1 MSVLLNKDYLTSLK
15 KLNSKGG
22 HFTRAVRRAKII
34 QTDLGNEGLVAMSK
48 HNRTNNGETRIKNC
62 IKFDLQN
69 GCRLITTKIKDHIC
83 FLFAGK
89 HDDCDRF
96 LETNKGMV
104 WTYDESSKEL
114 LPVLVSSAGNRVHGD
129 SDFAPGLLFS
139 RLSARYIEHLF
150 HNLSNLLVRSLKRLE
165 SDFEDNDL
173 EDICEDIQDELQA
186 EAVMDTFLHLRAGK
200 VDEAKSRIGLYLDD
214 LVEVD
219 KVSEQEIKESVSN
232 DQVIKLGDFDA
243 EDLELFLNGKNWY
256 EWMLFMHPQQ
266 REVMEL
272 DFSGPARLLGVS
284 GSGKTCVAVRRA
296 VRLAKQYEGEKV
308 LIVTINRALSKLI
321 KDLVDVQFSDEE
333 NGRDRIE
340 VKSFRELCKDLL
352 LEFEPEIEL
361 WLNDFADT
369 HGESVVT
376 IWEEFYNRENN
387 NDDASVLMD
396 IHQSLLSRSVNPQAY
411 LNQEFDW
418 IRSAIWLEER
428 EEYLNLRRE
437 GRKEQMGP
445 EYRESILQGLTAWE
459 DKMYAIGVSDDLN
472 LLKYLKEHFDKIR
485 PRYRSIIVDEL
496 QDFGTSELTLI
507 RKLAKEQEND
517 LFLCGDIVQKVH
529 AKHQQ
534 ITKAGIRIAPNN
546 YKKIVKNYRNSREIL
561 EAADAVLR
569 NNIQNEDFASEDYE
583 VLVPEYANFSSP
595 KPFLREADN
604 LAEEFIYSLNYLKEM
619 LSEKQKG
626 CIAICGYDYY
636 DVLKISEEFNLPSL
650 SSEIVLESN
659 NIFISDLEQ
668 TKGFEFDYMIIINCS
683 LGSFPTIGIPEGERF
698 REISKLYVA
707 MTRAK
712 RELVISY
719 ADKPSSLFEFVGS
732 ADLFTEI
739 SWDEYLKI
747 DPEEYDFPEPS
758 SSYSSKDFLLMI
770 GLKFVYNE
778 KAIGLSVDLQKKII
792 DLVDGYSTK
801 KRGNEV
807 SWRTFGDL
815 KNYCSSSINN
825 AHLSNLFGPT
835 VFKEL
840 QDFIRKIDSKE
851 NSSILDLLT

>member
-1 MSVLLNKDYLTSLK
+1 MSVFLTKTYSTSLQS
-15 KLNSKGG
+15 LYQLGG
-22 HFTRAVRRAKII
+22 RFVHAFNRANVI
-34 QTDLGNEGLVAMSK
+34 QSNITNNGIDAIE
-48 HNRTNNGETRIKNC
+48 RIPTTNNGETRIKNC
-62 IKFDLQN
+62 IKFDLTN
-69 GCRLITTKIKDHIC
+69 GCRLITVRKQNNIIL
-83 FLFAGK
+83 LFAGN
-89 HDDCDRF
+89 HEACDKYLDKNRG
-96 LETNKGMV
+96 LTWSYNNG
-104 WTYDESSKEL
+104 DKEL
-114 LPVLVSSAGNRVHGD
+114 VPVYVSTEGNRIDGGTD
-129 SDFAPGLLFS
+129 YSLGKLYTKIPERYKNKIFEGLPT
-139 RLSARYIEHLF
+139 
-150 HNLSNLLVRSLKRLE
+150 LLI
-165 SDFEDNDL
+165 NCL
-173 EDICEDIQDELQA
+173 EDLDSLFQDDDILRICEMIGSDEQTSVIMDVFLQ
-186 EAVMDTFLHLRAGK
+186 LRSGK
-200 VDEAKSRIGLYLDD
+200 IDEAKARIDLYINELQDIDEVSSEVIENSR
-214 LVEVD
+214 
-219 KVSEQEIKESVSN
+219 SN
-232 DQVIKLGDFDA
+232 DQIINLADFDA
-243 EDLELFLNGKNWY
+243 KDLELFLNGRDWY

-333 NGRDRIE
+333 NGRDSIE
-340 VKSFRELCKDLL
+340 VKSFWELCKDLL
-352 LEFEPEIEL
+352 LEFEPDRER
-361 WLNDFADT
+361 WLNDFADR

-459 DKMYAIGVSDDLN
+459 DKMFAIGVSDDLN
-472 LLKYLKEHFDKIR
+472 LLKYLKEHFDKIT

-569 NNIQNEDFASEDYE
+569 NNIQKEDFASEGYE

-636 DVLKISEEFNLPSL
+636 DVLKISNEFNLPSL
-650 SSEIVLESN
+650 SNEIVLESN

-683 LGSFPTIGIPEGERF
+683 HGSFPTIGIPEGERF

-719 ADKPSSLFEFVGS
+719 ADKPSSLFEFEGS
-732 ADLFTEI
+732 ADLFTKI
-739 SWDEYLKI
+739 SWDKYLEI
-747 DPEEYDFPEPS
+747 DPEEYEFPEPS
-758 SSYSSKDFLLMI
+758 SSYSSKDFLLMT

-801 KRGNEV
+801 ERGNEV

-840 QDFIRKIDSKE
+840 QDFIRTIDSKE
-851 NSSILDLLT
+851 NSSVLDLFT